1 VTSRGRRSIVG
12 GAVLA
17 ILVAACSTADGY
29 VAPPPSPPPG
39 GAVIV
44 AHGLAFDQRRVD
56 VPAGAGFQ
64 LLFDNRDGVLHN
76 VTILDDRGNPLF
88 AGEIFSGPGSR
99 IYAVSPLPAGT
110 HPFRCDVHQD
120 MTGTVVAR

>member
-1 VTSRGRRSIVG
+1 VTGRGRRSIVG

-17 ILVAACSTADGY
+17 IVLAACSTAAGSET
-29 VAPPPSPPPG
+29 PPPSAPPG

-44 AHGLAFDQRRVD
+44 AHGMAFDQRRVE

-64 LLFDNRDGVLHN
+64 LLFDNRDGALHN
-76 VTILDDRGNPLF
+76 VSILDDSGNPLF

-99 IYAVSPLPAGT
+99 TYAVPALPAGT

-120 MTGTVVAR
+120 MTGTVVTR